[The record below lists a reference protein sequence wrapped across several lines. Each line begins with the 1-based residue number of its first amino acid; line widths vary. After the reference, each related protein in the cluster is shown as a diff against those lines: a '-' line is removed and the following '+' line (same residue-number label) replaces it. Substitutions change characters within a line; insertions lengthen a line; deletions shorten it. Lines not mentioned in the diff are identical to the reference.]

1 MAHPIYRAR
10 SGVAVTAARQPTVQP
25 GRCVTISPM
34 AQGLG
39 EYGMLAGGK
48 AGEGASSSSL
58 QDIVAAVEDAIR
70 NPTPRTWVAL
80 GVFLFILWFFLL
92 RRRR

>member
-10 SGVAVTAARQPTVQP
+10 SGVAVTAALALGSARPL
-25 GRCVTISPM
+25 RYDSPM

>member
-1 MAHPIYRAR
+1 
-10 SGVAVTAARQPTVQP
+10 
-25 GRCVTISPM
+25 M

-48 AGEGASSSSL
+48 GGGGESSSGSL
-58 QDIVAAVEDAIR
+58 QSIVAAVEDAIR
-70 NPTPRTWVAL
+70 NPTPRTWIAL
-80 GVFLFILWFFLL
+80 GGFLFILWFFLL

>member
-1 MAHPIYRAR
+1 MTHPYV
-10 SGVAVTAARQPTVQP
+10 SGARQ
-25 GRCVTISPM
+25 GRCNRDCSARPLRYDSPM

-48 AGEGASSSSL
+48 GGGESSSGSL
-58 QDIVAAVEDAIR
+58 ENIVAAVEDAIR
-70 NPTPRTWVAL
+70 NPTPRTWIAL
-80 GVFLFILWFFLL
+80 GALLFLLWFFLL

>member
-1 MAHPIYRAR
+1 
-10 SGVAVTAARQPTVQP
+10 
-25 GRCVTISPM
+25 M

-39 EYGMLAGGK
+39 EYGMLVGGK
-48 AGEGASSSSL
+48 ADEGSSSTSL
-58 QDIVAAVEDAIR
+58 QNIVTAVEDAIR

-80 GVFLFILWFFLL
+80 GAFLFILWFFFL

>member
-1 MAHPIYRAR
+1 
-10 SGVAVTAARQPTVQP
+10 
-25 GRCVTISPM
+25 M

-48 AGEGASSSSL
+48 ADSGSSSRSL
-58 QDIVAAVEDAIR
+58 EDMIAAVEDAIR

>member
-1 MAHPIYRAR
+1 
-10 SGVAVTAARQPTVQP
+10 
-25 GRCVTISPM
+25 M

-48 AGEGASSSSL
+48 GDGGGSSSPSL
-58 QDIVAAVEDAIR
+58 ENMVAAVEDAIR
-70 NPTPRTWVAL
+70 NPTPRTWIAL
-80 GVFLFILWFFLL
+80 GAFLFILWFFLL

>member
-1 MAHPIYRAR
+1 MAHPVYRAR
-10 SGVAVTAARQPTVQP
+10 SGAAVTTMVQP

-39 EYGMLAGGK
+39 EYGMLAGGN
-48 AGEGASSSSL
+48 AGEGASSGSL
-58 QDIVAAVEDAIR
+58 EDIVAAVENAIR
-70 NPTPRTWVAL
+70 NPTPRTWMAL
-80 GVFLFILWFFLL
+80 GAFLFILWFFLL

>member
-1 MAHPIYRAR
+1 
-10 SGVAVTAARQPTVQP
+10 
-25 GRCVTISPM
+25 M

-39 EYGMLAGGK
+39 EYGMLVGGK
-48 AGEGASSSSL
+48 AGGGSSSSSL
-58 QDIVAAVEDAIR
+58 ENIVAAIEEAIR

-80 GVFLFILWFFLL
+80 GAFLFILWFFLL